1 MKLPIINN
9 QVALTSDADD
19 LSDVFLGGVRYE
31 NSATPKVRA
40 TTVSGQ
46 YQANGLSFDATGRVF
61 YTDATAGLPAGTT
74 FAGGLPF
81 SPSGA
86 LCVSSGSVSTWGNGI
101 PFAANGAVSALFVSG
116 LTFGV
121 TLSSVVGG
129 LPASGTGIVTIN
141 QAVGEITP
149 VITVSRSTGV
159 APLAV
164 TFDALGTSAP
174 AYTSLPFSEIYY
186 AWTFGDPAGGA
197 TWSYGT
203 RPGVNSKNEAIGPVA
218 AHVFETH
225 SATPYTVT
233 CWAFYLDSGGTLHS
247 GSSTTSITVTNPDT
261 VFAAN
266 TIYISQNS
274 TPVPGE
280 NDVPPGATVQQ
291 VPLWITVQTLAQT
304 YKRILLKRGD
314 TWSVVPSSTVTF
326 GASQA
331 GAGII
336 GAYGSGA
343 KPIIQTDTET
353 PLRLNADAND
363 WRLVDL
369 TVTSTDLVTSTGGG
383 VVVFNALNTLLLR
396 TDVNRCG
403 RLVLEAQGVNG
414 YYVVDSVIGPAS
426 VNGTAS
432 INLYGANS
440 DRIGILGSRFT
451 GGRDHGIRIGGTA
464 TSVLSN
470 LRIDGGRTGSHTI
483 TIRGKGDVPT
493 PWNGLWT
500 EHVVVSDNAM
510 EGVVDGIAA
519 LALKPTN
526 ADFAERLRR
535 VIVERNRIDAPNSEA
550 IFAQVSEELTI
561 RNNILTTGYGI
572 AISIGAV
579 SNVGSPL
586 PSSGWVYNN
595 TIYKSNIIYSTSFSS
610 AFLVSGVT
618 GYDIKNNIAY
628 APGSTSPTMF
638 GGSGVEGVNYTQSNN
653 SSNAQILS
661 TLPFVNA
668 TPVVATDFA
677 PAGYAVNGGAWV
689 PVYKNYFGTT
699 NSNPREIGAI

>member
-9 QVALTSDADD
+9 QVALTSDADV
-19 LSDVFLGGVRYE
+19 STDVFLGGVRYE

-86 LCVSSGSVSTWGNGI
+86 LCVSSGAVSTWGNGI

-149 VITVSRSTGV
+149 VIAVSRSTGV

-164 TFDALGTSAP
+164 TFDALGTTAP

-197 TWSYGT
+197 TWAYGT
-203 RPGVNSKNEAIGPVA
+203 RPGVNLKNEANGPVA
-218 AHVFETH
+218 AHVFETDG
-225 SATPYTVT
+225 SYTVT
-233 CWAFYLDSGGTLHS
+233 CWAFYLDSGGVLRS
-247 GSSTTSITVTNPDT
+247 GSATTSITVTNANT
-261 VFAAN
+261 VFSGTN
-266 TIYISQNS
+266 TICISQNS
-274 TPVPGE
+274 LPVVGV
-280 NDVPPGATVQQ
+280 NGVPVGSAVQQ
-291 VPLWITVQTLAQT
+291 VPNWSTVQTLAQT

-314 TWSVVPSSTVTF
+314 TWVVDSAVTF

-336 GAYGSGA
+336 GAYGTGA
-343 KPIIQTDTET
+343 KPIVQTSDIT
-353 PLRLNADAND
+353 PLRFNASAND
-363 WRLVDL
+363 WRVVDL
-369 TVTSTDLVTSTGGG
+369 TVTSTDPVISTNGGI
-383 VVVFNALNTLLLR
+383 VVFDAVNTLLLR

-403 RLVLEAQGVNG
+403 RLVLEVQNATG
-414 YYVVDSVIGPAS
+414 YYVVDCLIGPAS
-426 VNGTAS
+426 ANGAAS
-432 INLYGANS
+432 INLYLS
-440 DRIGILGSRFT
+440 DTDNAGVLGSRFT
-451 GGRDHGIRIGGTA
+451 GGRDHGLRIGGTA
-464 TSVLSN
+464 KSVFSN
-470 LRIDGGRTGSHTI
+470 MRVDAGRPASHTV
-483 TIRGKGDVPT
+483 TIRGKSDVPT

-500 EHVVVSDNAM
+500 ENVVFSDNLLEA
-510 EGVVDGIAA
+510 VLDSLAS

-526 ADFAERLRR
+526 PDYAERLRK
-535 VIVERNRIDAPNSEA
+535 VIVERNRITSLNCEN
-550 IFAQVSEELTI
+550 IFAHVGEELTI
-561 RNNILTTGYGI
+561 RNNILSTGYSSS
-572 AISIGAV
+572 ISIGGT

-586 PSSGWVYNN
+586 PSSGWIYNN
-595 TIYKSNIIYSTSFSS
+595 TTYKPDNTYGTSFTAVLMTTS
-610 AFLVSGVT
+610 VT
-618 GYDIKNNIAY
+618 GYVVKNNIGY

-638 GGSGVEGVNYTQSNN
+638 SGSAVEGVNYTQSNN
-653 SSNAQILS
+653 SSDAQVLS

-668 TPVVATDFA
+668 SPVVAADFA

-689 PVYKNYFGTT
+689 PVYKNYLGAT
-699 NSNPREIGAI
+699 NSAPREIGAI